1 MHKLKTTV
9 IIPAKTFSKAK
20 KRLNLPQDRKEEICG
35 LMLEEVL
42 RTISNCKLVNQI
54 ILVSKD
60 EDALS
65 IGRQFNTIEI
75 FDNESGVNNA
85 IDLADDYLS
94 DKTFDC
100 SIIFP
105 QDIPTMQSSD
115 IDTLLG
121 FIKSTNSA
129 IIVPS
134 RQFNGTNALVRCPS
148 GLMQTRYDMGSYT
161 HQIDAARTKTNN
173 ISIALIRR
181 MMLDIDDESDLAFM
195 LKQNSKP
202 DFCNKIASCF

>member
-20 KRLNLPQDRKEEICG
+20 KRLNLPQDPKEEICG

-42 RTISNCKLVNQI
+42 RTISNCNLVKQL

-100 SIIFP
+100 SINYR
-105 QDIPTMQSSD
+105 
-115 IDTLLG
+115 
-121 FIKSTNSA
+121 IKHAMVIGVS
-129 IIVPS
+129 P
-134 RQFNGTNALVRCPS
+134 
-148 GLMQTRYDMGSYT
+148 
-161 HQIDAARTKTNN
+161 
-173 ISIALIRR
+173 
-181 MMLDIDDESDLAFM
+181 
-195 LKQNSKP
+195 
-202 DFCNKIASCF
+202 